1 MADLKC
7 PSCGAVY
14 IMGADRCPKC
24 LHSLMQQN
32 LPGPKRG
39 EKIQKVM
46 LTEPISE
53 LLSGDEL
60 LVCADDDSVAQILE
74 VMRKESKD
82 CVLVFK
88 KRKLVGIISQR
99 DILLRVAGKYPD
111 IAKVKAANVMTP
123 NPEFV
128 RPEDP
133 IAYVVSKMAMGGFRH
148 VPVMN
153 PDGTPMSIVSIK
165 DVLIYLDSR
174 D

>member
-1 MADLKC
+1 MADLNC
-7 PSCGAVY
+7 PYCSSTY
-14 IMGADRCPKC
+14 ILGADRCPKC
-24 LHSLMQQN
+24 FHSLMHQN

-39 EKIQKVM
+39 EKIQKAM

-53 LLSGDEL
+53 LVTGKDL
-60 LVCADDDSVAQILE
+60 LVCADDDSVEKIVQVLE
-74 VMRKESKD
+74 GEHKD

-99 DILLRVAGKYPD
+99 DLLLRVAGKYSD
-111 IAKVKAANVMTP
+111 LSKVTAAAVMTT
-123 NPEFV
+123 NPETV

-133 IAYVVSKMAMGGFRH
+133 IAFVVNKMAMGGFRH

-165 DVLIYLDSR
+165 DVLKYLDKNG
-174 D
+174 

>member
-7 PSCGAVY
+7 PYCAAEY
-14 IMGADRCPKC
+14 ILGADRCPKC
-24 LHSLMQQN
+24 FHSLMQQN

-53 LLSGDEL
+53 LVTGKDL
-60 LVCADDDSVAQILE
+60 LVCADDDSVRQIIQ
-74 VMRKESKD
+74 VMHDEHKD

-99 DILLRVAGKYPD
+99 DILLRVAGKHPD
-111 IAKVKAANVMTP
+111 ISKVKAADVMTP

-133 IAYVVSKMAMGGFRH
+133 IAFVVSKMAMGGFRH

-165 DVLIYLDSR
+165 DVLIYLDAR

>member
-7 PSCGAVY
+7 PYCSSTY
-14 IMGADRCPKC
+14 ILGADRCPQC

-39 EKIQKVM
+39 EKIQKVI

-53 LLSGDEL
+53 LVTGKDL
-60 LVCADDDSVAQILE
+60 LVSASDDSVQKIVQ
-74 VMRKESKD
+74 VMQKDKKD

-99 DILLRVAGKYPD
+99 DLLLRVAGKYSD
-111 IAKVKAANVMTP
+111 LGKVKAEDVMTP

-133 IAYVVSKMAMGGFRH
+133 IAYVVNKMAMGGFRH

-165 DVLIYLDSR
+165 DVLEYLDSR

>member
-1 MADLKC
+1 MSDLKC
-7 PSCGAVY
+7 PSCGSSY
-14 IMGADRCPKC
+14 ILGADRCGKC
-24 LHSLMQQN
+24 LHSLMHQN
-32 LPGPKRG
+32 LPSAKRG

-53 LLSGDEL
+53 LVTGKDL
-60 LVCADDDSVAQILE
+60 LVSANDDSVQKIVQ
-74 VMRKESKD
+74 VMQKDKKD

-99 DILLRVAGKYPD
+99 DLVLRVAGKYGD
-111 IAKVKAANVMTP
+111 LNKVKAEDVMPP

-133 IAYVVSKMAMGGFRH
+133 IAFVVSKMAMGGFRH

>member
-1 MADLKC
+1 
-7 PSCGAVY
+7 
-14 IMGADRCPKC
+14 MGADRCPKC
-24 LHSLMQQN
+24 FHSLMQQN

-53 LLSGDEL
+53 LVTGKDL
-60 LVCADDDSVAQILE
+60 LVCANDDSVQQLVE
-74 VMRKESKD
+74 VFQKEKKD

-88 KRKLVGIISQR
+88 QHKLVGIISQR
-99 DILLRVAGKYPD
+99 DILLRVAGKYKD
-111 IAKVKAANVMTP
+111 LNKVKAEDVMTA
-123 NPEFV
+123 NPEVV
-128 RPEDP
+128 RPENP
-133 IAYVVSKMAMGGFRH
+133 IAVVLNKMAMGGFRH

-165 DVLIYLDSR
+165 DVLEYLDNR

>member
-1 MADLKC
+1 MADLSC
-7 PSCGAVY
+7 PSCGSAY
-14 IMGADRCPKC
+14 ILGADRCPKC
-24 LHSLMQQN
+24 FHSLMHQN

-53 LLSGDEL
+53 LVTGKDL
-60 LVCADDDSVAQILE
+60 LVCADDDSVQQIIKVLE
-74 VMRKESKD
+74 NEHKD

-99 DILLRVAGKYPD
+99 DLLLRAATKYPD
-111 IAKVKAANVMTP
+111 LNKVTAAAVMTP
-123 NPEFV
+123 NPETV

-133 IAYVVSKMAMGGFRH
+133 IAFVVSKMAMGGFRH
-148 VPVMN
+148 IPVMN

-165 DVLIYLDSR
+165 DVLIYLDNR